1 MVVDVG
7 GMKKKQ
13 TPDFRS
19 PEVGSLMQA
28 QVALHCFYNY
38 LN

>member
-7 GMKKKQ
+7 GIQKKQ

-19 PEVGSLMQA
+19 PEVGSLMHV
-28 QVALHCFYNY
+28 QVALHCFYNLY
-38 LN
+38 